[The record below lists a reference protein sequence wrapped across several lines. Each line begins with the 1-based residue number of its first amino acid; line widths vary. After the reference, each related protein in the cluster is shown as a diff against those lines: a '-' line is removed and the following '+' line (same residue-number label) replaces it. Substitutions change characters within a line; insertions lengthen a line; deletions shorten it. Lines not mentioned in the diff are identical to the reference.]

1 MEPTLFWSAHG
12 KANGQGEQIGAVQ
25 REGPSDPL
33 SSSAS
38 GNFRPSSWLKC
49 SSEGIIWM
57 CRAYINIYFINE
69 PNLVMTSYPKLE
81 VFLVAFYK
89 VG

>member
-1 MEPTLFWSAHG
+1 MHEAKGVHVVKQTDRVSKL
-12 KANGQGEQIGAVQ
+12 EQCKERAPLILSAVQ
-25 REGPSDPL
+25 QAGTPS
-33 SSSAS
+33 
-38 GNFRPSSWLKC
+38 PSSWLKC